1 MICIGW
7 DVGGMHGANNA
18 LYALKRK
25 NDGELE
31 KLELQ
36 PLKRGGAPEQ
46 RAQEIFDIICKAGH
60 GPTLLAIDAPLSFP
74 LGFRKLIGQETNSHP
89 LPNNSKEGL
98 IDNPLAFRDCERFV
112 FRATEKRPLSASFD
126 QLTSLTLL
134 VLRVLHLLRVEYG
147 KRLNVMPYN
156 HTEIKEGINVFETYP
171 ALLNPDKTVVRKSD
185 RIQVT
190 SDKFFRFVSQHQGE
204 YSSDHERDAQLC
216 ALFAAYSVGC
226 REVLDIPIDF
236 KGNVKSEGWI
246 YWPMAIDLLKSVKY

>member
-18 LYALKRK
+18 LYILKREK
-25 NDGELE
+25 DGKLE
-31 KLELQ
+31 KMELQ
-36 PLKRGGAPEQ
+36 GLKRSIAPEQ
-46 RAQEIFDIICKAGH
+46 RAQEIFDIICKASK

-74 LGFRKLIGQETNSHP
+74 LGFRKVVGQEINSHP

-112 FRATEKRPLSASFD
+112 FRTTEKRPLSASFD

-134 VLRVLHLLRVEYG
+134 VLRVLHLLKVEYG
-147 KRLNVMPYN
+147 KRLNVMPYD
-156 HTEIKEGINVFETYP
+156 HTETKEGIDVLETYP
-171 ALLNPDKTVVRKSD
+171 ALLNPDKIIVRKSD
-185 RIQVT
+185 GIQIT
-190 SDKFFRFVSQHQGE
+190 SDKFFEFVSQHQSG
-204 YSSDHERDAQLC
+204 YSNEHERDAQLC
-216 ALFAAYSVGC
+216 ALFAAYSAEC

-236 KGNVKSEGWI
+236 KGDMKQEGWI